1 MTDKKP
7 TSALSALMPSR
18 KAKLKIWAI
27 RSVIVIVAA
36 YIFVSVGVG
45 AWFIWAAWAYVAA
58 TLVLAF
64 VLTRPQS
71 GGGTGDGGS
80 D

>member
-1 MTDKKP
+1 MSDENKP
-7 TSALSALMPSR
+7 TSAFGALMPSR

-36 YIFVSVGVG
+36 YIFVRMGVG
-45 AWFIWAAWAYVAA
+45 SWFIWAAWAYVAV

-71 GGGTGDGGS
+71 GGGSGDGT

>member
-1 MTDKKP
+1 MSDNKP
-7 TSALSALMPSR
+7 TGVLGALMPSR

-27 RSVIVIVAA
+27 RSGVVIVAA
-36 YIFVSVGVG
+36 YVFVRMGVG
-45 AWFIWAAWAYVAA
+45 PWFIWAAWAYVGL

-64 VLTRPQS
+64 VLTRPSS
-71 GGGTGDGGS
+71 GGSGGDT

>member
-1 MTDKKP
+1 
-7 TSALSALMPSR
+7 MPSR

-27 RSVIVIVAA
+27 RSLIVIVAA
-36 YIFVSVGVG
+36 YLFHRAGVG
-45 AWFIWAAWAYVAA
+45 TWFIWAAWAYVAA

-71 GGGTGDGGS
+71 GDGTGGDGA